1 MADTREAAQRDY
13 DEAMLELQ
21 QLIDEREILEARIN
35 RLEEFKR
42 KGGNIPL
49 LLQGLADDI
58 KELEN
63 VKGWI
68 EYYRQI
74 TLEALER
81 LAAFVTMAETNE
93 LEQEVLPNLIAEGA
107 LDVHNAFRK
116 IETAKLIKFFKQS
129 LPNYLTESINNNA
142 YELNDAQF
150 KGYLKETLDGFIDT
164 IENSNIKRKSEEYL
178 EKIFETLGT
187 ILYDKED
194 KKLITYCLE
203 YVKQQ
208 PKAFQKI
215 YVELYT
221 KDNAC
226 AYSGPD
232 PNNISMSCAKG
243 MMERFVLKL
252 VDAATAVESIN
263 KSAYNSNNY
272 EELINIIE
280 NKPLTIKK
288 LIDKYA
294 QECSK
299 NETINSDT
307 KLIECVKNKIRD
319 KHTELF
325 TNNVS
330 RQINEYI
337 PMLMLYGGRIR
348 KSIKTRKARKNKRK
362 TLAKHKKSLRRKHK
376 LRRHTRR

>member
-1 MADTREAAQRDY
+1 M
-13 DEAMLELQ
+13 
-21 QLIDEREILEARIN
+21 
-35 RLEEFKR
+35 
-42 KGGNIPL
+42 
-49 LLQGLADDI
+49 
-58 KELEN
+58 
-63 VKGWI
+63 
-68 EYYRQI
+68 
-74 TLEALER
+74 
-81 LAAFVTMAETNE
+81 
-93 LEQEVLPNLIAEGA
+93 
-107 LDVHNAFRK
+107 
-116 IETAKLIKFFKQS
+116 
-129 LPNYLTESINNNA
+129 
-142 YELNDAQF
+142 
-150 KGYLKETLDGFIDT
+150 
-164 IENSNIKRKSEEYL
+164 
-178 EKIFETLGT
+178 
-187 ILYDKED
+187 
-194 KKLITYCLE
+194 
-203 YVKQQ
+203 
-208 PKAFQKI
+208 
-215 YVELYT
+215 ELYT

-226 AYSGPD
+226 AYSGPN

-376 LRRHTRR
+376 SRRHTRR